1 MINRCQK
8 ILLVHEHSG
17 CGVRKY
23 YMICKNTVAV
33 LMYLIYHVIFLDNL
47 RVRIM
52 MFNATFTNISVIS
65 WRSVILLEETGVLW
79 ENHRPATSHWQT
91 LSHNVVSYTLVR
103 LELTTLVVI
112 GTHCIGRYKSNYHT
126 ITTTTAPWIIW
137 SGYHKI

>member
-1 MINRCQK
+1 MSKNITGTWTQWLWCQK
-8 ILLVHEHSG
+8 ILQ
-17 CGVRKY
+17 
-23 YMICKNTVAV
+23 CKNTVAV
-33 LMYLIYHVIFLDNL
+33 LMYLIYHVIFLANL

-79 ENHRPATSHWQT
+79 VNHRPATSHWQT
-91 LSHNVVSYTLVR
+91 LSHNVVSYTLVG

-112 GTHCIGRYKSNYHT
+112 GTHYIGRYKSNYHT
-126 ITTTTAPWIIW
+126 ITTAPWIIW